1 MNTFIRFALV
11 GVTNTVVTLLSY
23 ALLTHLDVPRSIAS
37 AVAFGLGAANGYRLN
52 RTWTFQSERRG
63 AGTAARYLGVQALGA
78 LLSAVAIGLLR
89 SEFLV
94 LPLVTLVT
102 FTLSRRLVFGGPSPA

>member
-1 MNTFIRFALV
+1 VSTFARFALV
-11 GVTNTVVTLLSY
+11 GASNTIVTLVSF
-23 ALLTHLDVPRSIAS
+23 ALLTRLGVPRSAAS
-37 AVAFGLGAANGYRLN
+37 AIAFGLGAANGYRLN
-52 RTWTFQSERRG
+52 RTWTFHSERRG
-63 AGTAARYLGVQALGA
+63 AGVAARYVGVQALGA

-102 FTLSRRLVFGGPSPA
+102 FTLSRRLVFGSPRPA

>member
-1 MNTFIRFALV
+1 MTTLVRFAVV
-11 GVTNTVVTLLSY
+11 GVANTIVTLVSF
-23 ALLTHLDVPRSIAS
+23 ALLTHFDVPRSIAS
-37 AVAFGLGAANGYRLN
+37 ALAFGLGAANGYRLN
-52 RTWTFQSERRG
+52 RTWTFHSERRG
-63 AGTAARYLGVQALGA
+63 AGVAARYVGVQALGA

>member
-1 MNTFIRFALV
+1 MSTFVRFAVV
-11 GVTNTVVTLLSY
+11 GVTNTIVTLVSY
-23 ALLTHLDVPRSIAS
+23 ALLTHFGVPKSVAS
-37 AVAFGLGAANGYRLN
+37 AVAFGLGALNGYRLN
-52 RTWTFQSERRG
+52 RTWTFHSERRG
-63 AGTAARYLGVQALGA
+63 AGVAARYVGVQALGA

-94 LPLVTLVT
+94 LPLVTIVT